1 MKLFYFWC
9 TKSKSP
15 AITLPTY
22 IGPDDSQIKFM
33 RKSNNYARLIYPNI
47 FPVTDSHSIR
57 SQTKQKKFQA
67 RKIHINK
74 RSKPKQNGSAKSLW
88 INRTQI
94 FAFLVTLPFLS
105 VKYTLSHEEKL
116 SGFNWNY
123 LLCKHKIYY
132 QSLFKKKDFWKR
144 ASLAGWAL
152 LRYCVSLCVSQD
164 LWVLNYWMW
173 IVANARLGKIMVF
186 NWHIPLP

>member
-1 MKLFYFWC
+1 M
-9 TKSKSP
+9 
-15 AITLPTY
+15 A
-22 IGPDDSQIKFM
+22 
-33 RKSNNYARLIYPNI
+33 
-47 FPVTDSHSIR
+47 
-57 SQTKQKKFQA
+57 
-67 RKIHINK
+67 NK

-132 QSLFKKKDFWKR
+132 QSLLKKKDFWKR

-186 NWHIPLP
+186 NWHIPLPSNGDHTRNIWLRIIFQLKKAFSDIKIYRSYRNWFFLL